1 LRSQKAALANNVDSD
16 LAVKAYIE
24 SLLFESEVAFDTDVA
39 ESAVSQ
45 NASPELGAIAPTPIH
60 TLDPNQSSVNNLEE
74 RAEVDTLA
82 DIDFDNDSLT
92 AEAAKNNP
100 FLKQLE
106 AAQRRGRAKMGAAV
120 SGSKVDNRPA
130 WGREN
135 FRCLAFNVSG
145 LKLAVPVQFVDSMQP
160 LDLISVATSS
170 SETSLSKG
178 ETSLSKGEASLLKGE
193 ASSSKGEAS
202 LLKCAA
208 SSSKGEAS
216 LLKGEASS
224 SNPLILG
231 QMKLDR
237 GEDAQPFCAVLDTA
251 RLVMPERYDNGM
263 QESYRYI
270 LTLKNCDW
278 SIAVDSI
285 GGEIGLTPQNV
296 RWRSE
301 HTRREWL
308 AGTVVDKMCALID
321 IDLLNRQMMADA
333 ILMESDE

>member
-1 LRSQKAALANNVDSD
+1 MRSQKAALANNVDSD

-202 LLKCAA
+202 
-208 SSSKGEAS
+208 
-216 LLKGEASS
+216 S

>member
-74 RAEVDTLA
+74 RAEVDALA

-202 LLKCAA
+202 
-208 SSSKGEAS
+208 
-216 LLKGEASS
+216 S

-231 QMKLDR
+231 QMKVDR

>member
-1 LRSQKAALANNVDSD
+1 MRSQKAALANNVDSD

-178 ETSLSKGEASLLKGE
+178 EASL
-193 ASSSKGEAS
+193 
-202 LLKCAA
+202 
-208 SSSKGEAS
+208 SKGEAS

-231 QMKLDR
+231 QMKVDR

>member
-178 ETSLSKGEASLLKGE
+178 EASLSKGEASLLKGE

-202 LLKCAA
+202 
-208 SSSKGEAS
+208 
-216 LLKGEASS
+216 S

-231 QMKLDR
+231 QMKVDR
-237 GEDAQPFCAVLDTA
+237 GEDTQPFCAVLDTA

>member
-1 LRSQKAALANNVDSD
+1 MRPQETALPSNVDSD
-16 LAVKAYIE
+16 LAVQAYIE
-24 SLLFESEVAFDTDVA
+24 SLLFETEMALAAVDDAALDTDLDK
-39 ESAVSQ
+39 EL
-45 NASPELGAIAPTPIH
+45 SPNSPVEPS
-60 TLDPNQSSVNNLEE
+60 SSVEPTSIHSSD
-74 RAEVDTLA
+74 AVQASA
-82 DIDFDNDSLT
+82 DASLVTEADELSEIDFDNDSVA

-106 AAQRRGRAKMGAAV
+106 AAQRRGRAKMGAAA
-120 SGSKVDNRPA
+120 GGTKVDNRPA

-145 LKLAVPVQFVDSMQP
+145 LKLAVPVQFIDGMQP
-160 LDLISVATSS
+160 LDLMPVTPSLGG
-170 SETSLSKG
+170 SEPNALV
-178 ETSLSKGEASLLKGE
+178 
-193 ASSSKGEAS
+193 
-202 LLKCAA
+202 
-208 SSSKGEAS
+208 
-216 LLKGEASS
+216 
-224 SNPLILG
+224 LG
-231 QMKLDR
+231 KMKVDL
-237 GEDAQPFCAVLDTA
+237 GEDAQSFCSVLDTA

-263 QESYRYI
+263 KDAYRYV

-321 IDLLNRQMMADA
+321 IDLLNRQMMADS
-333 ILMESDE
+333 ILLESDA

>member
-45 NASPELGAIAPTPIH
+45 DDSPELGAIAPTPIH

-178 ETSLSKGEASLLKGE
+178 EASLS
-193 ASSSKGEAS
+193 
-202 LLKCAA
+202 
-208 SSSKGEAS
+208 
-216 LLKGEASS
+216 KGEASS

-231 QMKLDR
+231 QMKVDR

>member
-1 LRSQKAALANNVDSD
+1 MRSQKAALANNVDSD

-74 RAEVDTLA
+74 RAEVDALA

-130 WGREN
+130 WGGDN

-178 ETSLSKGEASLLKGE
+178 EASLSKGEASLLKGE

-202 LLKCAA
+202 
-208 SSSKGEAS
+208 
-216 LLKGEASS
+216 S

-231 QMKLDR
+231 QMKVDR

-263 QESYRYI
+263 QESYRYV

>member
-1 LRSQKAALANNVDSD
+1 MRSQKAALANNVDSD

-24 SLLFESEVAFDTDVA
+24 SLLFESEVAFDTDAA

-45 NASPELGAIAPTPIH
+45 NATPELGAIAPTPIH
-60 TLDPNQSSVNNLEE
+60 TLDPNQSSANNLEE

-82 DIDFDNDSLT
+82 DFDNDSVS

-130 WGREN
+130 WGRED

-160 LDLISVATSS
+160 LDLIPVATSL
-170 SETSLSKG
+170 SEASLLKG
-178 ETSLSKGEASLLKGE
+178 EASLSKGEASLLKGD
-193 ASSSKGEAS
+193 
-202 LLKCAA
+202 
-208 SSSKGEAS
+208 AS

-231 QMKLDR
+231 QMKVDR

-321 IDLLNRQMMADA
+321 IDLLNRQMMADT